1 MVRCWRPRRRF
12 TSPPIA
18 CLPTTPPA
26 SPSIRETPACGRTPT
41 LSKRLQSSSTATAD
55 SSRHKECHPSQ
66 YQRFWSEQKKCRH
79 KRSKRK
85 ESLQKKPGQKKELQP
100 KKSAEERRAKALWC
114 PHQAPS
120 PSPPQSSLTP
130 IPNAESTTKVGSWP
144 VVPTLPPPLKRSMP
158 TSYLAVKPRTINRLQ
173 GLVNLTA

>member
-55 SSRHKECHPSQ
+55 SSRHKECNPSQ
-66 YQRFWSEQKKCRH
+66 YKRFWSEQKKCRH

-100 KKSAEERRAKALWC
+100 KKSAEERRAEAHAWRPKTT
-114 PHQAPS
+114 P
-120 PSPPQSSLTP
+120 PSPPH
-130 IPNAESTTKVGSWP
+130 
-144 VVPTLPPPLKRSMP
+144 R
-158 TSYLAVKPRTINRLQ
+158 
-173 GLVNLTA
+173 